1 MDTNTP
7 VFKLRKL
14 QGYLDW
20 QLLLFMVLFLDVKLV
35 VKLAAIVFIFALN
48 FNLKLGFNT
57 KNSRLPLFY
66 LLVPAIGLFNFFIS
80 NNYSNANYAI
90 VLLTGI
96 GFWGLC
102 ILAVHQV
109 KLAVE
114 RNPPKVIHQTLAA
127 FFVINAIIS
136 LLNLVV
142 IVWHTHTFNPYTYQ
156 GEYQKYFVSTGDFV
170 KGLTFDTS
178 TTNAVLNA
186 FGVIYFLTKK
196 NARMVLVCM
205 AVLLLTGSN
214 FTNVVLLVIMLGLFI
229 FKTDRVQKSLLVV
242 CCMFLVVFMAKI
254 SPQNNDYLVNTLKII
269 IYQKDYK
276 SPWPTN
282 PIPLTQRADSTL
294 TPYEKKQKLAMLY
307 LDSINGSHAPKT
319 KPAIVA
325 KAQVIAAPI
334 LKTDAGKIVLP
345 KPNLNAP
352 IYQNLAT
359 TPPEQVQLA
368 DFVRSHKSILPI
380 SGHPKVFTAMPG
392 KVTTMVQTINF
403 LKQHPAKIITGAG
416 IGNFSSKLA
425 FRTTGLRF
433 TGGYPAKY
441 VYINRDFLVNHLDIY
456 LNFFSR
462 GASLHS
468 LTNSPFSV
476 YDQLLSEYGL
486 LGLALLFVF
495 YIGFFAR
502 HYKQLSYGIPLLAL
516 VLAIFFIDYWFEQLS
531 VLVMFELMMFLDL
544 KEHQTPEK
552 VLAET
557 MHHSRPQLVLKAEE
571 RKSNKTIEEYLTQPV
586 ES

>member
-1 MDTNTP
+1 MNTNTP
-7 VFKLRKL
+7 VLKLRKL

-20 QLLLFMVLFLDVKLV
+20 QLLLFLVLFLDVKLV
-35 VKLAAIVFIFALN
+35 VKLAAIILIYALN
-48 FNLKLGFNT
+48 FNLKFGFNI

-66 LLVPAIGLFNFFIS
+66 LLVPVIGLFNYFVGK
-80 NNYSNANYAI
+80 NYSNANYAI

-109 KLAVE
+109 KLAIE
-114 RNPPKVIHQTLAA
+114 RNPPKVIHQTLLA
-127 FFVINAIIS
+127 FFLVNAVIS

-142 IVWHTHTFNPYTYQ
+142 IVWHTHAFNPYTYQ

-186 FGVIYFLTKK
+186 FGVVYFLTKK
-196 NARMVLVCM
+196 NAGMVLVCM

-282 PIPLTQRADSTL
+282 PIPLTQRPDSTL

-307 LDSINGSHAPKT
+307 LDSVNSIHAPK
-319 KPAIVA
+319 A
-325 KAQVIAAPI
+325 KAIAVVVPV

-345 KPNLNAP
+345 KPNLDAP

-368 DFVRSHKSILPI
+368 DFVRIHKSVLPI

-392 KVTTMVQTINF
+392 KVTAMVQTINF

-441 VYINRDFLVNHLDIY
+441 VYISRDFLVNHLDIY

-476 YDQLLSEYGL
+476 YDQLLSEYGV
-486 LGLALLFVF
+486 LGLTLLFVF
-495 YIGFFAR
+495 YIGFFAKY
-502 HYKQLSYGIPLLAL
+502 YKQLSYGIPLLAL
-516 VLAIFFIDYWFEQLS
+516 VLAVFFIDYWFEQLS

-544 KEHQTPEK
+544 KEHQTPVKALVEN
-552 VLAET
+552 
-557 MHHSRPQLVLKAEE
+557 MQQPHPRPVLKAEE

>member
-7 VFKLRKL
+7 FLKLRKL

-20 QLLLFMVLFLDVKLV
+20 QLLLFLMLFLDVKLV
-35 VKLAAIVFIFALN
+35 VKIAAIILIYALN
-48 FNLKLGFNT
+48 FNFKFEFNT

-66 LLVPAIGLFNFFIS
+66 LLVPAIGLFNYFIS
-80 NNYSNANYAI
+80 NNYSNPNYAI

-114 RNPPKVIHQTLAA
+114 RNPPKVIHQTLVA

-136 LLNLVV
+136 LLNLLV
-142 IVWHTHTFNPYTYQ
+142 IVWHTHAFNPYTYQ

-170 KGLTFDTS
+170 KGLTFDTA

-196 NARMVLVCM
+196 NAGLVLLCM

-229 FKTDRVQKSLLVV
+229 FKTDRIQKSLLVV

-276 SPWPTN
+276 SPWSTN

-307 LDSINGSHAPKT
+307 LDSINTSHAPKT
-319 KPAIVA
+319 KQAIIVTP
-325 KAQVIAAPI
+325 V
-334 LKTDAGKIVLP
+334 LKTDAGKIILP
-345 KPNLNAP
+345 KPNLDAP

-359 TPPEQVQLA
+359 TPPEQAQLA

-380 SGHPKVFTAMPG
+380 SGHPRVFTAMPG
-392 KVTTMVQTINF
+392 KVTAMVQTINF

-425 FRTTGLRF
+425 FRTIGLRF

-476 YDQLLSEYGL
+476 YDQLLSEYGVF
-486 LGLALLFVF
+486 GLVILFVF
-495 YIGFFAR
+495 YIGFFAK

-531 VLVMFELMMFLDL
+531 IPVMFELMMFLDL
-544 KEHQTPEK
+544 KEHQNPVK
-552 VLAET
+552 AIVDSSQQPQSVHMAE
-557 MHHSRPQLVLKAEE
+557 V
-571 RKSNKTIEEYLTQPV
+571 RKSNKIVEEYLTQSV